1 MFVTVVAVL
10 CRLSS
15 TECIN
20 EIVTNSA
27 LDNAVT
33 FQSCVINGQAAL
45 AKWKDEHPIYHSEAW
60 HIERYKCV
68 PGDYKLAHHKV

>member
-20 EIVTNSA
+20 EIVTSST

-33 FQSCVINGQAAL
+33 FQSCMINGQAAL

-60 HIERYKCV
+60 RIERYKCV
-68 PGDYKLAHHKV
+68 PGEYKLAHHKV